1 MLAPVDLLL
10 RFTTIGCVGQTAATR
25 HRSGGGKW
33 GKSSSRGSRGQPE
46 LDAAEC
52 TGTTDQKRGGT
63 GTGTTACGKFLPG
76 IVFWSGILLF
86 VVRDYCFLG
95 IVFCQGVTCSRN
107 YLCCRGLPLLSGI
120 TCCQGLLLSGPTTYS
135 SLSSVCTFPFLLPQV
150 ERDEEMQEELLVLSD
165 RNEVL
170 KRKRE
175 GVRDMFGRSQKL
187 LKKTLDECMALQ
199 QKLVAMKEEQGKRGK
214 KGKGNVVKVVVAEE
228 VKEGEEV
235 VEQERRREKNKK
247 ERVVVTS
254 GKGETSSPR
263 KSRETRTTL
272 LRHISGMK
280 GALENFLQA
289 STCSA

>member
-1 MLAPVDLLL
+1 MC
-10 RFTTIGCVGQTAATR
+10 TI
-25 HRSGGGKW
+25 
-33 GKSSSRGSRGQPE
+33 
-46 LDAAEC
+46 
-52 TGTTDQKRGGT
+52 
-63 GTGTTACGKFLPG
+63 
-76 IVFWSGILLF
+76 
-86 VVRDYCFLG
+86 
-95 IVFCQGVTCSRN
+95 
-107 YLCCRGLPLLSGI
+107 
-120 TCCQGLLLSGPTTYS
+120 
-135 SLSSVCTFPFLLPQV
+135 PFLLPQV

-235 VEQERRREKNKK
+235 EEEVEQERRREKNKK

-289 STCSA
+289 SSA

>member
-1 MLAPVDLLL
+1 M
-10 RFTTIGCVGQTAATR
+10 
-25 HRSGGGKW
+25 
-33 GKSSSRGSRGQPE
+33 
-46 LDAAEC
+46 
-52 TGTTDQKRGGT
+52 
-63 GTGTTACGKFLPG
+63 
-76 IVFWSGILLF
+76 
-86 VVRDYCFLG
+86 
-95 IVFCQGVTCSRN
+95 
-107 YLCCRGLPLLSGI
+107 
-120 TCCQGLLLSGPTTYS
+120 
-135 SLSSVCTFPFLLPQV
+135 CTFSFLLPQV

-235 VEQERRREKNKK
+235 EEEVVEQERRREKNKK

>member
-1 MLAPVDLLL
+1 
-10 RFTTIGCVGQTAATR
+10 
-25 HRSGGGKW
+25 
-33 GKSSSRGSRGQPE
+33 
-46 LDAAEC
+46 
-52 TGTTDQKRGGT
+52 
-63 GTGTTACGKFLPG
+63 
-76 IVFWSGILLF
+76 
-86 VVRDYCFLG
+86 
-95 IVFCQGVTCSRN
+95 
-107 YLCCRGLPLLSGI
+107 
-120 TCCQGLLLSGPTTYS
+120 
-135 SLSSVCTFPFLLPQV
+135 VCTFAFLLPQV

-199 QKLVAMKEEQGKRGK
+199 QKLVAMKEEQGK
-214 KGKGNVVKVVVAEE
+214 KGKGKVVTVVVAEE

-272 LRHISGMK
+272 LRHISGIK
-280 GALENFLQA
+280 GALEGFLQA
-289 STCSA
+289 SS

>member
-1 MLAPVDLLL
+1 MFFVKGLL
-10 RFTTIGCVGQTAATR
+10 V
-25 HRSGGGKW
+25 
-33 GKSSSRGSRGQPE
+33 
-46 LDAAEC
+46 
-52 TGTTDQKRGGT
+52 
-63 GTGTTACGKFLPG
+63 PG
-76 IVFWSGILLF
+76 ITF
-86 VVRDYCFLG
+86 VVRDYL
-95 IVFCQGVTCSRN
+95 
-107 YLCCRGLPLLSGI
+107 
-120 TCCQGLLLSGPTTYS
+120 CCQGLLVVVVIRDYLLLLSGPTTYS

-228 VKEGEEV
+228 AKEAKEGEEV

-254 GKGETSSPR
+254 GKGETPSPR

-272 LRHISGMK
+272 LRHISGIK
-280 GALENFLQA
+280 GALEGFLQA
-289 STCSA
+289 SSA

>member
-1 MLAPVDLLL
+1 M
-10 RFTTIGCVGQTAATR
+10 FQ
-25 HRSGGGKW
+25 
-33 GKSSSRGSRGQPE
+33 E
-46 LDAAEC
+46 
-52 TGTTDQKRGGT
+52 
-63 GTGTTACGKFLPG
+63 
-76 IVFWSGILLF
+76 
-86 VVRDYCFLG
+86 
-95 IVFCQGVTCSRN
+95 
-107 YLCCRGLPLLSGI
+107 LPLLSGI
-120 TCCQGLLLSGPTTYS
+120 TFVAGDYLLLLSGPTTYS

-235 VEQERRREKNKK
+235 MEQERRREKNKK

-280 GALENFLQA
+280 GALENFLQLQA
-289 STCSA
+289 SSA